1 MITLESLKKLLG
13 GRGQQYSDNELEII
27 RHDLY
32 LLAHLSFK
40 YYLNQ
45 QKILI
50 KKIKNYDEYK

>member
-1 MITLESLKKLLG
+1 MITLEALKKLLG
-13 GRGQQYSDNELEII
+13 SRGQQYSDNELEII

-50 KKIKNYDEYK
+50 K